1 MLGLLVGKTVNLRV
15 VEKEDLPLLADWFND
30 LEVLGQYNTLRQMS
44 RTEAQNMFDNVS
56 DMRFF
61 LIEKKDGTKIGFIGH
76 FHVLHLGTGTKQV
89 EVGYTLLPAE
99 RGKGHGTEA
108 LRIIVD
114 YLFLSK
120 EIMRIQAQTDRRNLA
135 SQKILEKAGFKNE
148 GILRNNFFIRGEW
161 TDDCMYSIIR
171 EDWNE
176 PKIL

>member
-44 RTEAQNMFDNVS
+44 RAEAQNMFDNVS

-148 GILRNNFFIRGEW
+148 GILSNNFFIRGEW